1 MAFKNG
7 LLGNYARG
15 SAPPFLWRGTLQVE
29 QTGFLL
35 FFFFY
40 GPLVS
45 IIKTCSNEDVRSESH
60 QEINSELN
68 EALVLWK
75 LIGN

>member
-1 MAFKNG
+1 MVYWVIMQG
-7 LLGNYARG
+7 G
-15 SAPPFLWRGTLQVE
+15 QHH
-29 QTGFLL
+29 L
-35 FFFFY
+35 FYGGEHCKWSKQDSSFFFY
-40 GPLVS
+40 GPLAS